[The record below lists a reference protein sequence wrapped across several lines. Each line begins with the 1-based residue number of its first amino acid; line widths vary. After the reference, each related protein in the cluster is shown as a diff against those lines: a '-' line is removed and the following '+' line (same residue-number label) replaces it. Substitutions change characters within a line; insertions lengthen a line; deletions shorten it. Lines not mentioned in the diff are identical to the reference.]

1 MRPDIVLRDG
11 FWWPKGDKECGPAV
25 MRTYKDADAA
35 MELCKQKRIAI
46 QAGGNCGVWAQ
57 YLSGFF
63 ETVYTFEP
71 DHMNF
76 LCLNLN
82 AQQENIIKMQ
92 AALGMKN
99 KPVGMIHMNE
109 NIGAHR
115 ISGRG
120 GKIPVI
126 RIDDLH
132 LGALDLLQLDIEGYE
147 YFALQGAVH
156 SIDKFKPVIM
166 IEDKG
171 HHQKY
176 GVQKSS
182 IDDLFEAL
190 GYIPYDKV
198 NRDLILIHS
207 DLKSNA

>member
-1 MRPDIVLRDG
+1 MRSDIVLIDG
-11 FWWPKGDKECGPAV
+11 FWWPKGDKECRPAV
-25 MRTYKDADAA
+25 MRTYKDAD
-35 MELCKQKRIAI
+35 IAI
-46 QAGGNCGVWAQ
+46 EACKNRRVVVQAGGNCGVWAH
-57 YLSGFF
+57 YLSDIFD
-63 ETVYTFEP
+63 TVYTFEP

-76 LCLNLN
+76 MCLNLN
-82 AQQENIIKMQ
+82 ATQPNIIKMQ

-99 KPVGMIHMNE
+99 KPVGMIHMDD

-115 ISGRG
+115 VSGSG
-120 GKIPVI
+120 GNIPVI
-126 RIDDLH
+126 RIDDLR
-132 LGALDLLQLDIEGYE
+132 LPALDLLQLDVEGYE
-147 YFALQGAVH
+147 YFALQGSMH
-156 SIDKFKPVIM
+156 TIDKFKPVIM

-176 GVQKSS
+176 GVQKSA

-207 DLKSNA
+207 DLKPNA

>member
-1 MRPDIVLRDG
+1 MLPDLVLRDG
-11 FWWPKGDKECGPAV
+11 FWWPKGDKECHPAV
-25 MRTYKDADAA
+25 MRTYKDADIAIA
-35 MELCKQKRIAI
+35 KCKQKRVAI
-46 QAGGNCGVWAQ
+46 QAGGNCGIWAHH
-57 YLSGFF
+57 LSQFF

-76 LCLNLN
+76 MCLNLN
-82 AQQENIIKMQ
+82 ATQPNIIKMQ

-99 KPVGMIHMNE
+99 KPVNMIHIND

-115 ISGRG
+115 IGGRG
-120 GKIPVI
+120 GNIPVI
-126 RIDDLH
+126 RIDDLR
-132 LGALDLLQLDIEGYE
+132 LPALDFLQLDIEGYE
-147 YFALQGAVH
+147 YFALKGALH
-156 SIDKFKPVIM
+156 TIENFKPVIM

-176 GVQKSS
+176 GVEKAS

-198 NRDLILIHS
+198 NRDKILIHS
-207 DLKSNA
+207 DLSPNA